1 MMQSILMKLLQN
13 YNISNIGVNKRA
25 VIGVPTGN
33 STLKAGYFREGPL
46 SKALFT
52 KMGIG
57 CGRVIEQC
65 KGLGQEWRECG
76 YLF

>member
-13 YNISNIGVNKRA
+13 YNISNTGINKRA
-25 VIGVPTGN
+25 AIRVPTGN
-33 STLKAGYFREGPL
+33 STLKAGYFREGPF

-57 CGRVIEQC
+57 SGRVIEGC
-65 KGLGQEWRECG
+65 KDLGQEWRECY